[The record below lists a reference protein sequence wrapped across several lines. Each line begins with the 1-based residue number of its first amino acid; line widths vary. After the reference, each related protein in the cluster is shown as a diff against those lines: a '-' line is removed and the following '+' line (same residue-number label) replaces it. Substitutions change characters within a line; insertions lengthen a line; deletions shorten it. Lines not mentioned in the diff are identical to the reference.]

1 MHFRTILRSLA
12 VATIVGS
19 PAAAQQPQPQM
30 QVEAPKMIANPYGA
44 YEFLIGD
51 WYTKPDGGP
60 DMSIHQ
66 QFRWGPNKS
75 YIMYTTY
82 TAERGKPEAVHFE
95 GMAVWNGKTK
105 NLDYVVALEP
115 GSGGQEQGT
124 IHAEPDGSIV
134 RDVSFTGADGRTATF
149 RQRFWKDE
157 TGAVATSLMRKTDK
171 GWEPNFPGSEK
182 LAMTRQPATADAS
195 R

>member
-1 MHFRTILRSLA
+1 MRI
-12 VATIVGS
+12 
-19 PAAAQQPQPQM
+19 
-30 QVEAPKMIANPYGA
+30 EAPKQIPNPYGA

-51 WYTKPDGGP
+51 WYSKPSGGP
-60 DMSIHQ
+60 DNRIHQ
-66 QFRWGPNKS
+66 SFRWGTNKAS
-75 YIMYTTY
+75 ILYTTY
-82 TAERGKPEAVHFE
+82 TSLNGAPESVHFE

-105 NLDYVVALEP
+105 ALDYVVALEP

-134 RDVSFTGADGRTATF
+134 RDVAFTGPDGRTGTF

-157 TGAVATSLMRKTDK
+157 SGAVATSLMRKTDK

-182 LAMTRQPATADAS
+182 IVMVRRQS
-195 R
+195 